1 MVKAGIA
8 RTRMFILREAKQV
21 QGHFSSYRAAGY
33 DHNHHHNQQQQQQNE
48 QHQES
53 GNLSHEGKMNYNSS
67 CWVPHPRTGI
77 YVPKG
82 HERVMDDV
90 PEGAASFNQTY
101 WLRTVDG
108 VERPDPDVPSDHYL
122 SFNLY

>member
-1 MVKAGIA
+1 MAKAGIA
-8 RTRMFILREAKQV
+8 NTRMLILREARHV
-21 QGHFSSYRAAGY
+21 
-33 DHNHHHNQQQQQQNE
+33 HNHFANLSTTRRHYYHYHHHHHLE
-48 QHQES
+48 ES
-53 GNLSHEGKMNYNSS
+53 GNSIMEAKTEDGS

-90 PEGAASFNQTY
+90 PESAASFNQTY
-101 WLRTVDG
+101 WLRNVDG

-122 SFNLY
+122 SKDFY